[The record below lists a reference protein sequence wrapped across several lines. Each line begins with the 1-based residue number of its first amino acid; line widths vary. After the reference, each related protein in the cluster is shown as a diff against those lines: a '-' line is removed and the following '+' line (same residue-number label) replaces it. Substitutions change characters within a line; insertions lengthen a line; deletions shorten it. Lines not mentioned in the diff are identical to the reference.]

1 MEKLLLQKLLSKPTW
16 TFLTYSQF
24 TYCECCTKSQIVSEQ
39 NCEVS
44 NFQKNNEIV
53 VRISALAFKMGKILL
68 CHIILNEQNI
78 PGAGFCWHT
87 LALR

>member
-1 MEKLLLQKLLSKPTW
+1 MKWKNYYCKNFCLNLLEHFLPTLNS
-16 TFLTYSQF
+16 LTANVS
-24 TYCECCTKSQIVSEQ
+24 TKSQMISEQ

-68 CHIILNEQNI
+68 YHIILNERNI
-78 PGAGFCWHT
+78 PGAGFC
-87 LALR
+87 

>member
-1 MEKLLLQKLLSKPTW
+1 MVVSSSSSCCYYCKNFCLNLLEYFLPTLNS
-16 TFLTYSQF
+16 LTANVS
-24 TYCECCTKSQIVSEQ
+24 TKSQMISEQ

-68 CHIILNEQNI
+68 YHIILNEQNI
-78 PGAGFCWHT
+78 PGAGFC
-87 LALR
+87 